1 MRRQAARTWRAVQQ
15 QVPRPMSNP
24 QAGSA
29 QTEAIAAKHR
39 SGLRHGCVRLDNAV
53 LNTLQAIAL
62 DATRRLHPLALSS
75 IVSTLALLGVSTLRA
90 THSASSHWSAVGEIA
105 AAMHAPSTASAHPS
119 APSRT
124 FAERPGLRHKLITRV
139 SSDDQDSPEFYYTR
153 NTF

>member
-1 MRRQAARTWRAVQQ
+1 
-15 QVPRPMSNP
+15 MSNP

-90 THSASSHWSAVGEIA
+90 TPAQAL
-105 AAMHAPSTASAHPS
+105 T
-119 APSRT
+119 
-124 FAERPGLRHKLITRV
+124 ITRV
-139 SSDDQDSPEFYYTR
+139 CGALCAGDSRVFHGV
-153 NTF
+153 F